1 MLFDYFADLNWLAVL
16 VAALAY
22 FVLGAI
28 WYSNMMFGKA
38 YRAALGITEQGTP
51 SPSLLVINF
60 VGWLITATALGLVG
74 AAAGASTVLDGIVL
88 GFVAG
93 VGFVVVHQVVAG
105 VFDPGRRALMS
116 VTVCY
121 TVPGFVIMGVILAVW
136 Q

>member
-116 VTVCY
+116 VTVSY

-136 Q
+136 K

>member
-51 SPSLLVINF
+51 NPSLLIINF
-60 VGWLITATALGLVG
+60 VGWFISATALGLVG
-74 AAAGASTVLDGIVL
+74 AAAGASTVIDGIVL
-88 GFVAG
+88 GLVAG
-93 VGFVVVHQVVAG
+93 VGFVVVHQVVGG
-105 VFDPGRRALMS
+105 VFDPGRRALMG
-116 VTVCY
+116 VNVPY

>member
-28 WYSNMMFGKA
+28 WYSDMMFGKA

-51 SPSLLVINF
+51 NPSLLVINF
-60 VGWLITATALGLVG
+60 VGWFITAAALGLVG
-74 AAAGASTVLDGIVL
+74 AAAGASSVLDGIVL

-105 VFDPGRRALMS
+105 TFDPGRRALMS
-116 VTVCY
+116 VTVPY

>member
-60 VGWLITATALGLVG
+60 VGWFITATALALVG

-116 VTVCY
+116 VTVPY

-136 Q
+136 K